1 MSVTQ
6 ILVLAVVAILV
17 NQLKNGRSLAL
28 LGVSALVIYWIQP
41 IQESVNLTFWF
52 PTFTLGLTVA
62 FWLLVSTPET
72 RSWRQNWRAV
82 VVLVGVIIFVD
93 LNRYFQFDYFF
104 ISDTPRIQLVVAFLL
119 AFTFMGFLLARIKQ
133 VPAFVFI
140 LAVIGL
146 IAMLLFLK
154 TPSAPTRFFEAIAS
168 FRGKEAAGISTL
180 SWLGFSYV
188 SFRLM
193 HTVIDRKAGRLPAVT
208 LAEYVNYVIF
218 FPAFSAGP
226 IDRLERFIR
235 NLNQPTV
242 LEQADWVDA
251 GTRLFWGLFK
261 KFIIADA
268 LAWIALNEKF
278 ALDVRST
285 GWMWVLLYAYSLR
298 IYFDFSG
305 YTDIAIGLGKLLGV
319 QLPENFDAP
328 YLKPNLTQFWNSW
341 HMTLTQ
347 WFRSYF
353 FNPLTRFMRSSKM
366 SLPMWLM
373 VFIAQ
378 LATMILI
385 GLWHGVT
392 LGFFLWGMWHGVGLF
407 LQNRWSEWMRTHTP
421 AWGVTPWGANVLRY
435 SGVFLTFHFVTLGWL
450 FFFMPDPAVAW
461 NVMLKLLGVA

>member
-6 ILVLAVVAILV
+6 ILILAVVAILV

-28 LGVSALVIYWIQP
+28 LGVSSLVIYWIQP
-41 IQESVNLTFWF
+41 YQEPVTLTFWF
-52 PTFTLGLTVA
+52 PTFTLGLTFA

-72 RSWRQNWRAV
+72 RSWKENRGAV
-82 VVLVGVIIFVD
+82 VVILGTIILVD
-93 LNRYFQFDYFF
+93 LNRYFQIQYFF
-104 ISDTPRIQLVVAFLL
+104 TADTPRVQLVAAMLL
-119 AFTFMGFLLARIKQ
+119 VFTLAGFMLARIKRI
-133 VPAFVFI
+133 PAAVFV
-140 LAVIGL
+140 LAMIGL
-146 IAMLLFLK
+146 TVLLLFLK
-154 TPSAPTRFFEAIAS
+154 TPSALTRLIEAVAAL
-168 FRGKEAAGISTL
+168 RGKEAVEASAL

-188 SFRLM
+188 AFRLM

-208 LAEYVNYVIF
+208 LAEYMNYVIF

-226 IDRLERFIR
+226 IDRFERFIR
-235 NLNQPTV
+235 NLNQPSV
-242 LEQADWVDA
+242 LEHVGWVDA
-251 GTRLFWGLFK
+251 GTRLFLGLFK
-261 KFIIADA
+261 KFIVADA
-268 LAWIALNEKF
+268 LAWIALNERF
-278 ALDVRST
+278 ALDVRSV

-305 YTDIAIGLGKLLGV
+305 YTDIAIGLGKLMGV

-347 WFRSYF
+347 WFRAYF
-353 FNPLTRFMRSSKM
+353 FNPLTRLMRSSKI

-373 VFIAQ
+373 IFVAQ
-378 LATMILI
+378 IATMILI

-392 LGFFLWGMWHGVGLF
+392 MGFFLWGIWHGVGLF

-421 AWGVTPWGANVLRY
+421 AWGATAWGTTVLRY

-450 FFFMPDPAVAW
+450 FFFMPDPVLAW
-461 NVMLKLLGVA
+461 NVMLKLLRVA

>member
-6 ILVLAVVAILV
+6 ILILAVVAILV
-17 NQLKNGRSLAL
+17 NQIKRGRSLAL

-52 PTFTLGLTVA
+52 PTFTLGLTVT

-72 RSWRQNWRAV
+72 RGWGQNWAAV
-82 VVLVGVIIFVD
+82 AVLVGVIVFVD
-93 LNRYFQFDYFF
+93 LNRYVQFGNFF
-104 ISDTPRIQLVVAFLL
+104 ITDTPRVQLVVVFIL
-119 AFTFMGFLLARIKQ
+119 AFTFAGFLLARLKQ
-133 VPAFVFI
+133 VPAFVFV

-146 IAMLLFLK
+146 IGTLLFLK
-154 TPSAPTRFFEAIAS
+154 TPSAPTRLFEAVAS
-168 FRGKEAAGISTL
+168 LRGKEAAGISAL

-193 HTVIDRKAGRLPAVT
+193 HTVIDRRAGRLPSVT
-208 LAEYVNYVIF
+208 LAEYMNYVIF

-226 IDRLERFIR
+226 IDRLERFQR
-235 NLNQPTV
+235 NLNQPLALKQT
-242 LEQADWVDA
+242 DWVDA
-251 GTRLFWGLFK
+251 GMRLFWGLFK

-278 ALDVRST
+278 ALEVRSV
-285 GWMWVLLYAYSLR
+285 GWMWILLYAYSLR

-328 YLKPNLTQFWNSW
+328 YLKPNLTQFWNAW

-353 FNPLTRFMRSSKM
+353 FNPLTRFMRSNKIA
-366 SLPMWLM
+366 LPMWLM
-373 VFIAQ
+373 VFVAQ
-378 LATMILI
+378 IATMSLI

-392 LGFFLWGMWHGVGLF
+392 LGFLLWGVWHGIGLF
-407 LQNRWSEWMRTHTP
+407 LQNRWSEWMRAHMP
-421 AWGVTPWGANVLRY
+421 AWGATLWGANVLKY

-450 FFFMPDPAVAW
+450 FFFMPDPAMAW
-461 NVMLKLLGVA
+461 SVMLKLLRVA

>member
-6 ILVLAVVAILV
+6 ILILAVIAILV

-28 LGVSALVIYWIQP
+28 LGVSSLVIYWIQP
-41 IQESVNLTFWF
+41 YQEPVNLTFWF

-72 RSWRQNWRAV
+72 RSWRQNWGAV
-82 VVLVGVIIFVD
+82 VVLLGVVVLVD
-93 LNRYFQFDYFF
+93 LNRYFQIDYFF
-104 ISDTPRIQLVVAFLL
+104 VADTPRVQLVAAILL
-119 AFTFMGFLLARIKQ
+119 AFTLAGFMLAQIKRI
-133 VPAFVFI
+133 PATVFV
-140 LAVIGL
+140 LAVFGL
-146 IAMLLFLK
+146 IVMLLFLK
-154 TPSAPTRFFEAIAS
+154 TPSALTRLIEAVAAL
-168 FRGKEAAGISTL
+168 RGKDAVEVSTL

-188 SFRLM
+188 AFRLM

-235 NLNQPTV
+235 NLNQPIV
-242 LEQADWVDA
+242 LEQAGWVDA

-278 ALDVRST
+278 ALDVRSA

-353 FNPLTRFMRSSKM
+353 FNPFTRFMRSSKI

-378 LATMILI
+378 LVTMALI

-392 LGFFLWGMWHGVGLF
+392 LGFLLWGVWHGVGLF
-407 LQNRWSEWMRTHTP
+407 LQNRWSEWMRTHMP
-421 AWGVTPWGANVLRY
+421 AWGATLWGSNVLKY